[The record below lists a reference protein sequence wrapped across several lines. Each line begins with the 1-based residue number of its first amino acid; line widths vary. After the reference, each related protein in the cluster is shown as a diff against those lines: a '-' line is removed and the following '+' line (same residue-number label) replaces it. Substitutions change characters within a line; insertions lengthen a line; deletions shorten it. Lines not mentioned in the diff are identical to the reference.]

1 VHKEKK
7 PEEDAKRSPEKKSK
21 SLEDKDLEFKGENH
35 DLQDDSSSVSSE
47 DSPVSSRGGG
57 IYSAELLETFGL
69 NIHRIDKDV
78 KRCDRNYWYFT
89 ESNLDKLRN
98 VMCT

>member
-1 VHKEKK
+1 MSSSTEKK
-7 PEEDAKRSPEKKSK
+7 GDS
-21 SLEDKDLEFKGENH
+21 DLSSGE
-35 DLQDDSSSVSSE
+35 S
-47 DSPVSSRGGG
+47 SPVSSTRGGV
-57 IYSAELLETFGL
+57 YSAELLETFGL